1 MSLVRINQFDALPG
15 RRDTLRETLATLLPS
30 IRDAA
35 GCLSVRLL
43 ESEDTPGRFVIV
55 EEWATRADHGMAASR
70 IPTDVLHKTMTM
82 LADLPSGGFFIEH
95 G

>member
-1 MSLVRINQFDALPG
+1 MSLVRINQFDARPDH
-15 RRDTLRETLATLLPS
+15 RDALRETLASLLPT

-35 GCLSVRLL
+35 GCLSVQLL
-43 ESEDTPGRFVIV
+43 ESEDVPGRFVIL
-55 EEWATRADHGMAASR
+55 EAWATRADQDLAASR

-82 LADLPSGGFFIEH
+82 LADLPSGGFFLER